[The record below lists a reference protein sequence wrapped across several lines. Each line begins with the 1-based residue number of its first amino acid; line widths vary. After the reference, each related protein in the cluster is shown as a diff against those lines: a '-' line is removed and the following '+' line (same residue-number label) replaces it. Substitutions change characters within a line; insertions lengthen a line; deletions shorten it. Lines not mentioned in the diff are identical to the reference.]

1 MTTIIYCLE
10 AIYLLQSIV
19 MKNIL
24 TVKIRRMLQDD
35 LDQVM
40 KIEELA
46 YPNHHWSKDSFYN
59 ELSNKLA
66 FYYCVVGSDDKVL
79 AYIGYWHILE
89 EAHITTLAVHPDHRN
104 KQLAQILLITMI
116 NDCYKKLIKY
126 ITLEVRE
133 SNVPAIALYEKL
145 GFSSIGSRKNYY
157 QDNGEN
163 ALIMFTENIWY
174 DKFKAIYQETIDCIK
189 KVKYYYE

>member
-1 MTTIIYCLE
+1 
-10 AIYLLQSIV
+10 
-19 MKNIL
+19 MKNIS
-24 TVKIRRMLQDD
+24 TVKVRRMSQDD
-35 LDQVM
+35 LNQVM
-40 KIEELA
+40 EIEKLS

-59 ELSNKLA
+59 ELNNKLA
-66 FYYCVVGSDDKVL
+66 YYYCISDQEDKVL

-89 EAHITTLAVHPDHRN
+89 EAHVTTLAVHPSCRN

-116 NDCYKKLIKY
+116 KDCYEKMIKY

-133 SNVPAIALYEKL
+133 SNIAAISLYEKL
-145 GFSSIGSRKNYY
+145 GFSSVGQRKNYY
-157 QDNGEN
+157 QDNGES

-174 DKFKAIYQETIDCIK
+174 DKFKLIYKDIIDSIK